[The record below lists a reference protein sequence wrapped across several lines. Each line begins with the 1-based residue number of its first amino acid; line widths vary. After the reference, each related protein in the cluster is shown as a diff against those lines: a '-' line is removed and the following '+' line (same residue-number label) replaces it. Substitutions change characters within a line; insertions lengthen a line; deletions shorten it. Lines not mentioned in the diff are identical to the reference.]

1 MRILPYF
8 IYKEIDGGISDL
20 ATELESLNNN
30 DDSELIRQYNYD
42 SSEVVV

>member
-20 ATELESLNNN
+20 ATELEGLNDAEEANSAN
-30 DDSELIRQYNYD
+30 FETGTL
-42 SSEVVV
+42 V